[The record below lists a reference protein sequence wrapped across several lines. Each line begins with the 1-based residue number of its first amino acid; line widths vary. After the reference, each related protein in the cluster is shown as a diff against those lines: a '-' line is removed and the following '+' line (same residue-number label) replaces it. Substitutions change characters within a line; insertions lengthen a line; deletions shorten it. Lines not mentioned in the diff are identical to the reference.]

1 MTELIQTSDELEQFC
16 EDMSR
21 SPWVGVD
28 TEFERIR
35 TYYPRLCLVQIS
47 TPLQTACIDPLA
59 GLDLTPVARLL
70 GCDGP
75 LKIIH
80 SARQDLEVI
89 NHEIGVV
96 PSPLFD
102 TQIAAAFCGFG
113 EQVGYAA
120 LVEAICDIKLA
131 KGYTRTAW
139 CKRPL
144 STNQIAYALDDAR
157 FLGRL
162 YEYLERDLQSSQRL
176 SWVQEEFDAL
186 ADTDLLDASRSAA
199 IEKISNAA
207 RGLTQVGQS
216 IATAL
221 AKWREQAAM
230 HCDQPRQ
237 WLLSNDQLL
246 TIAAAAPF
254 SVIEL
259 GQIDNVASEFCKRW
273 GETVIT
279 VVESG
284 RDEAVRF
291 PVRGRPSKLL
301 PSQKALDK
309 LLWKALQ
316 KISDA
321 AGLPPSLIA
330 RRDDIRA
337 LAAGKRDLLLLRG
350 WRSEIAGK
358 SLLHCIT
365 RYIN

>member
-1 MTELIQTSDELEQFC
+1 MTELIQTSGALDQFC

-35 TYYPRLCLVQIS
+35 TYHPRLCLIQIS
-47 TPLQTACIDPLA
+47 TPHQTVCIDPLV

-162 YEYLERDLQSSQRL
+162 YEYLERYLQSSQRL
-176 SWVQEEFDAL
+176 SWAQEEFNIL
-186 ADTDLLDASRSAA
+186 SGTDMLEASKSAA

-216 IATAL
+216 IATEL

-246 TIAAAAPF
+246 TIAAADPY

-259 GQIDNVASEFCKRW
+259 AQIDNVAAEFCKRW
-273 GETVIT
+273 GEPVIA
-279 VVESG
+279 VVECG
-284 RDEAVRF
+284 RDKAVQF
-291 PVRGRPSKLL
+291 PVRDRPGRL
-301 PSQKALDK
+301 PPRQKALDK
-309 LLWKALQ
+309 VLWKELQ
-316 KISDA
+316 KISDV

-358 SLLHCIT
+358 ALLRCID

>member
-1 MTELIQTSDELEQFC
+1 MTELIQTPEALDQFC

-35 TYYPRLCLVQIS
+35 TYHPTLCLIQFS
-47 TPLQTACIDPLA
+47 TPHQTVCIDPLV

-70 GCDGP
+70 GRDGP
-75 LKIIH
+75 LKIVH

-102 TQIAAAFCGFG
+102 TQVAAAFCGFG

-162 YEYLERDLQSSQRL
+162 YEYLERNLQSSQRL
-176 SWVQEEFDAL
+176 SWVQEEFNTL
-186 ADTDLLDASRSAA
+186 AGTDMLDASKSAA
-199 IEKISNAA
+199 TEKISNAA
-207 RGLTQVGQS
+207 LGLTQVGQS
-216 IATAL
+216 IATEL

-230 HCDQPRQ
+230 HCNQPRQ

-246 TIAAAAPF
+246 AIAAAAPF
-254 SVIEL
+254 SVVELAQIE
-259 GQIDNVASEFCKRW
+259 DVTSAFCKDC
-273 GETVIT
+273 GEAVIA
-279 VVESG
+279 VVECG
-284 RDEAVRF
+284 RAEAVQF
-291 PVRGRPSKLL
+291 PVRNRPGRL
-301 PSQKALDK
+301 PPRQKALDK
-309 LLWKALQ
+309 LLWKELQ
-316 KISDA
+316 KISDVTS
-321 AGLPPSLIA
+321 LPPSIIA

-358 SLLHCIT
+358 ALLHCIS

>member
-1 MTELIQTSDELEQFC
+1 
-16 EDMSR
+16 
-21 SPWVGVD
+21 
-28 TEFERIR
+28 
-35 TYYPRLCLVQIS
+35 
-47 TPLQTACIDPLA
+47 
-59 GLDLTPVARLL
+59 
-70 GCDGP
+70 
-75 LKIIH
+75 
-80 SARQDLEVI
+80 
-89 NHEIGVV
+89 
-96 PSPLFD
+96 LFD

-144 STNQIAYALDDAR
+144 STNQIAYALDDAK
-157 FLGRL
+157 FLGIL
-162 YEYLERDLQSSQRL
+162 YEYLKRNLQGSQRL
-176 SWVQEEFDAL
+176 SWAQEEFDTL
-186 ADTDLLDASRSAA
+186 AGTDLLDASRSAA

-259 GQIDNVASEFCKRW
+259 AQIDNVASEFCKRW

-279 VVESG
+279 VVECG
-284 RDEAVRF
+284 RDEAVQF
-291 PVRGRPSKLL
+291 PVRGRPRKLL
-301 PSQKALDK
+301 PGQKALDK
-309 LLWKALQ
+309 LLWKELQ

-365 RYIN
+365 

>member
-1 MTELIQTSDELEQFC
+1 MEELIQTPYALDQFC
-16 EDMSR
+16 EDMSQ

-35 TYYPRLCLVQIS
+35 TYHPRLCLIQIS
-47 TPLQTACIDPLA
+47 TPHQTVCIDPLG

-89 NHEIGVV
+89 SHEIGVI

-113 EQVGYAA
+113 EQIGYAA

-157 FLGRL
+157 FLGKL
-162 YEYLERDLQSSQRL
+162 HEYLEPNLQSLQRL
-176 SWVQEEFDAL
+176 SWAQEEFNTL
-186 ADTDLLDASRSAA
+186 ASTDMLTASKSAA

-207 RGLTQVGQS
+207 RDLTQVGQS

-221 AKWREQAAM
+221 ARWREQTAM

-246 TIAAAAPF
+246 TIAATAPF
-254 SVIEL
+254 SVVEL
-259 GQIDNVASEFCKRW
+259 AKIDSVASEFCKRW
-273 GETVIT
+273 GEKVIS
-279 VVESG
+279 VIESG
-284 RDEAVRF
+284 RDDAVKF
-291 PVRGRPSKLL
+291 PVRGRPVRLS
-301 PSQKALDK
+301 PRQKALDK
-309 LLWKALQ
+309 LLWKELK

-321 AGLPPSLIA
+321 ASLPSSLIA

-350 WRSEIAGK
+350 WRSEIAGRA
-358 SLLHCIT
+358 LLGCT
-365 RYIN
+365 SRYIN

>member
-1 MTELIQTSDELEQFC
+1 MTELIQTPDALDQVC
-16 EDMSR
+16 EGMSR

-35 TYYPRLCLVQIS
+35 TYHPRLCLIQLS
-47 TPLQTACIDPLA
+47 TPHQTVCIDPLA
-59 GLDLTPVARLL
+59 GLDFTPVARLL
-70 GCDGP
+70 GRDGP

-89 NHEIGVV
+89 NHEIDVV

-113 EQVGYAA
+113 EQVGYGT

-131 KGYTRTAW
+131 KGYTRTTW

-157 FLGRL
+157 YLGRL
-162 YEYLERDLQSSQRL
+162 YEYLDRDLQSSQRL
-176 SWVQEEFDAL
+176 SWAQEEFNTL
-186 ADTDLLDASRSAA
+186 ASTDMLGASESAA

-207 RGLTQVGQS
+207 RGLIQVGQS
-216 IATAL
+216 IANAL
-221 AKWREQAAM
+221 AKWREQAARQ
-230 HCDQPRQ
+230 CNQPRQ

-246 TIAAAAPF
+246 SIAAAAPL
-254 SVIEL
+254 SVSEL
-259 GQIDNVASEFCKRW
+259 MQVDGVASEFCKRW
-273 GETVIT
+273 GEAVIA
-279 VVESG
+279 VVKCG
-284 RDEAVRF
+284 RVQAAQY
-291 PVRGRPSKLL
+291 PVRGRARKL
-301 PSQKALDK
+301 PPRQKALDK
-309 LLWKALQ
+309 LLWKELQ
-316 KISDA
+316 KISEA
-321 AGLPPSLIA
+321 ASLSPSVIA

-350 WRSEIAGK
+350 WRGEIAGK
-358 SLLHCIT
+358 ALLRCIN